1 MATTSRR
8 QLVRRIQRLPARA
21 KIRLAWRLMRD
32 DRLPLLVKVVIP
44 GLVAYLL
51 MPLDIIPDFI
61 PVLGQ
66 LDDILLIVIAVAVL
80 MRFTPVRLLEEHLGR
95 LEAEAQRGR

>member
-8 QLVRRIQRLPARA
+8 QLVRRIQALPARA
-21 KIRLAWRLMRD
+21 KIGLAWRLVRD

-44 GLVAYLL
+44 ALIAYLL

-95 LEAEAQRGR
+95 LEAEARRRT